1 MNLGEHNNG
10 LTAPE
15 RFFKVPPSIPKRP
28 KGEFRVSLGRA
39 AKMALMVPSGRDA
52 ENDCVRHIWGKEVG
66 WVLQYLYIYIYI
78 FIYNEY
84 LCMYIYI

>member
-10 LTAPE
+10 LTSPE
-15 RFFKVPPSIPKRP
+15 RFFGPSVHPQKTKRRV
-28 KGEFRVSLGRA
+28 RVSLGRA

-78 FIYNEY
+78 NT
-84 LCMYIYI
+84 M